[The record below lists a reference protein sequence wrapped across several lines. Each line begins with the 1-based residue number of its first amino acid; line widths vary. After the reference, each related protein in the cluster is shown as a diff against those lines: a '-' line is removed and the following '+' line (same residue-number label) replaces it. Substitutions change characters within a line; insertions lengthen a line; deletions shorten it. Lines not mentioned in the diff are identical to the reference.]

1 MKRPLGIQGGTG
13 QGHGSQRWLT
23 GRGGGL
29 CGQSTKEKQVEGGE
43 REGRRGTRRAGGKL
57 SSSWFL
63 LCSIPHPPAWGRGW
77 RRGRPDNSNRQSK
90 RFHGLRCVPD
100 LSEYSL
106 CVSAFKPLQRKSVPE
121 VPQGTSEDL
130 GPALKDSTA

>member
-13 QGHGSQRWLT
+13 QGHGSQRWLA

-29 CGQSTKEKQVEGGE
+29 CGRSTKEKQVEGGE

-63 LCSIPHPPAWGRGW
+63 LRSIGGGGGRIIVIGRANASMAFAVCQTCPHTHP
-77 RRGRPDNSNRQSK
+77 
-90 RFHGLRCVPD
+90 C
-100 LSEYSL
+100 
-106 CVSAFKPLQRKSVPE
+106 KSMLD
-121 VPQGTSEDL
+121 VPQGTPEDL

>member
-29 CGQSTKEKQVEGGE
+29 CGRSTKEKQVEGGE

-63 LCSIPHPPAWGRGW
+63 LRSIPPATPQAWGPW
-77 RRGRPDNSNRQSK
+77 
-90 RFHGLRCVPD
+90 
-100 LSEYSL
+100 
-106 CVSAFKPLQRKSVPE
+106 
-121 VPQGTSEDL
+121 L
-130 GPALKDSTA
+130 GEGEAR